1 MAKKKAKPQPKKAG
15 KRDFAKARVSK
26 VVDQVKEPL
35 SLLNTLKQEGMAN
48 MMALLTLGSAV
59 ASGAKEN
66 LKLAAMK
73 PQLRE
78 LISSLGFALKE
89 DFDDLAARVD
99 ELEHKL
105 SEKEFSVL
113 SSAHDEEE

>member
-1 MAKKKAKPQPKKAG
+1 MAKKKKARPQAK
-15 KRDFAKARVSK
+15 KRSFAKARVSK
-26 VVDQVKEPL
+26 VMEQVKEPL
-35 SLLNTLKQEGMAN
+35 SLLNTLKEEGLAN
-48 MMALLTLGSAV
+48 MMTLLTLGSAV

-66 LKLAAMK
+66 LKLGAMK

-78 LISSLGFALKE
+78 LVASLGFALKE
-89 DFDDLAARVD
+89 DFDELAARMD

-113 SSAHDEEE
+113 SGVSDEEE